1 MFLLIQHVSRIKSS
15 CKVHFALMW
24 LASSLAFYTH
34 FNTKSVGSHGWI
46 CVLWGAFSVHNQ
58 SKGHEK
64 HFELS
69 RFFVRRVS
77 FTRVPLQIDFKII
90 SPWTD
95 NIIDLSAIVS
105 NGYEMGG
112 IDLNGYMYDN
122 QTFSAS
128 RSFQET
134 WQNVHLLLDLGLHT
148 ILSSIHTIK
157 RPDCLVLIWGAL
169 NLKINGDDSKVV
181 ADVLGLI
188 LFEKGTIG

>member
-1 MFLLIQHVSRIKSS
+1 MFLSIQHISRIKSS

-24 LASSLAFYTH
+24 LAWCLAFYTH
-34 FNTKSVGSHGWI
+34 FNTKFVGSHGWI

-58 SKGHEK
+58 CKGHEK

-69 RFFVRRVS
+69 RFFVSRVS

-95 NIIDLSAIVS
+95 NIIDSSAIAS

-112 IDLNGYMYDN
+112 IDLNRYMYDN
-122 QTFSAS
+122 QTFSAPW
-128 RSFQET
+128 SFPSS
-134 WQNVHLLLDLGLHT
+134 VGLGLAHNFV
-148 ILSSIHTIK
+148 IK

-169 NLKINGDDSKVV
+169 NLKINEDDSKVV
-181 ADVLGLI
+181 ADVLGFI